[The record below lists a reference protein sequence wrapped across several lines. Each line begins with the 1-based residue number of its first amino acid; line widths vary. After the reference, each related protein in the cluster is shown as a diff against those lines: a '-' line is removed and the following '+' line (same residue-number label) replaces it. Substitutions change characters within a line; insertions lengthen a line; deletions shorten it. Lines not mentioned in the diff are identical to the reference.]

1 MAPHIPNPRL
11 GATPGER
18 HRKAQTQSG
27 MGGPPS
33 ARAMANPVEK
43 AADFKGTT
51 KRLIKE
57 MRPERKLTIIAL
69 ICAFFSVV
77 AAVAGP
83 KVMSLATN
91 KVAQGVMAKIKGVGT
106 FDFTYIGKIILILI
120 GMYIA
125 SAIFNWGQ
133 QRSTVNL
140 TQSLVKRLR
149 TKVSNKLDTLP
160 LSYFDQYTYGEI
172 LSKITIDIDLISSNL
187 QQVLSQLLTSAL
199 TIIGIVIMMFSIS
212 WVLAIVALLAI
223 PATVLVTSR
232 LAPHSQK
239 YFGKQQAKLGDINGL
254 VEENFGAHAIVK
266 AFSQEKRSLAEFDQ
280 YNTELYGVAY
290 KAQFIASVMMPLV
303 NFISNIEYVV
313 VVVVAALLSAAGKLM
328 IGDILAFIQY
338 VQQFNQPLS
347 QTAQIAN
354 VIQGTIAA
362 AERVFELLDEKEQ
375 SPESAQ
381 ARATLARDQV
391 SGHIIGSHIAF
402 SYSADKPLITDLSFE
417 AKPGQ
422 TVAIVG
428 PTGAGKTTIVNLLM
442 RFYEINGGAITLDG
456 TPISEISRSA
466 LRSQFGMVLQDTWL
480 FSGTIRENIAY
491 GRLDAS
497 DEEIE
502 RAAKIALADH
512 FIRTL
517 PNGYDTVLTEDATNI
532 SMGQRQLL
540 TIARA
545 VLADAPILILDE
557 ATSSVDT
564 RTERLI
570 QEAMNR
576 LMKGRTNFVIAHR
589 LSTIRDADLI
599 LVMNHGS
606 VVESGTHDELLAQN
620 GFYAKLYNSQ
630 FDEAL
635 EEEEQIAG

>member
-1 MAPHIPNPRL
+1 MAGLPGPGL
-11 GATPGER
+11 GNNSGN
-18 HRKAQTQSG
+18 RKGQAQSG
-27 MGGPPS
+27 MGGPPG

-51 KRLIKE
+51 KRLLKT
-57 MRPERKLTIIAL
+57 MRPERPLLFVAL
-69 ICAFFSVV
+69 VCALFSVI
-77 AAVAGP
+77 AAVSGP
-83 KVMSLATN
+83 KVMALATN
-91 KVAQGVMAKIKGVGT
+91 KIAAGVMLKMKGAGSM
-106 FDFTYIGKIILILI
+106 DFAYIGKVALALIAL
-120 GMYIA
+120 YIA
-125 SAIFNWGQ
+125 SSLFNWGQ
-133 QRSTVNL
+133 QNSTVKL
-140 TQSLVKRLR
+140 TQRLVKRMR
-149 TKVSNKLDTLP
+149 NEVSNKLDRLP
-160 LSYFDQYTYGEI
+160 LSYFDKYTYGEI

-212 WVLAIVALLAI
+212 WVLALVALIAI
-223 PATVLVTSR
+223 PATLFMTSR

-239 YFGKQQAKLGDINGL
+239 YFAQQQSKLGDINGL
-254 VEENFGAHAIVK
+254 VEENYAAHTIIK
-266 AFSQEKRSLAEFDQ
+266 AFSQEKRSLNEFNE
-280 YNTELYGVAY
+280 YNSDLYGVAY

-303 NFISNIEYVV
+303 NFISNIEYVI
-313 VVVVAALLSAAGKLM
+313 VVVVAALLSAAGKLL

-354 VIQGTIAA
+354 IIQGTIAA
-362 AERVFELLDEKEQ
+362 AERVFTLLDETEEAPEQ
-375 SPESAQ
+375 QDAKTFLDSSK
-381 ARATLARDQV
+381 V
-391 SGHIIGSHIAF
+391 KGHIVGSHIAF
-402 SYSADKPLITDLSFE
+402 SYNPDKPLITDLNFE

-442 RFYEINGGAITLDG
+442 RFYEIQGGEILLDG
-456 TPISEISRSA
+456 HSTKDLTRTA
-466 LRSQFGMVLQDTWL
+466 LRSEFGMVLQDTWL

-491 GRLDAS
+491 GRDNATE
-497 DEEIE
+497 EEII

-517 PNGYDTVLTEDATNI
+517 PQGYDTILAEDASNI
-532 SMGQRQLL
+532 SVGQRQLL

-564 RTERLI
+564 RTERMI

-576 LMKGRTNFVIAHR
+576 LMAGRTNFVIAHR

-599 LVMNHGS
+599 LVMDKGS
-606 VVESGTHDELLAQN
+606 VIESGTHEELLAKN
-620 GFYAKLYNSQ
+620 GFYAQLYNSQ
-630 FDEAL
+630 FDEAIEN
-635 EEEEQIAG
+635 EEELLA

>member
-1 MAPHIPNPRL
+1 MAQNTHNQN
-11 GATPGER
+11 ATPGER

-33 ARAMANPVEK
+33 ARALANPVEK

-51 KRLIKE
+51 KRLITE
-57 MRPERKLTIIAL
+57 MRPERGLLIVAL
-69 ICAFFSVV
+69 FCALFSVV
-77 AAVAGP
+77 ATVAGP

-91 KVAQGVMAKIKGVGT
+91 KVAEGVMAKLKGVGT
-106 FDFTYIGKIILILI
+106 FDFTYIGKVIIALII
-120 GMYIA
+120 MYTA
-125 SAIFNWGQ
+125 SALFQWGQ

-140 TQSLVKRLR
+140 TQALVKRLR
-149 TKVSNKLDTLP
+149 TKVSQKLDRLP
-160 LSYFDQYTYGEI
+160 LSYFDKYTYGEI

-187 QQVLSQLLTSAL
+187 QQVLSQLLTAAL

-212 WVLAIVALLAI
+212 WILAIVALLAI
-223 PATVLVTSR
+223 PATIFVTSL
-232 LAPHSQK
+232 LAPRSQK

-254 VEENFGAHAIVK
+254 VEENFGAHSIVK
-266 AFSQEKRSLAEFDQ
+266 AFNQEKRSIEEFDQ
-280 YNTELYGVAY
+280 YNTELFGVAY

-303 NFISNIEYVV
+303 NFISNLEYVV

-354 VIQGTIAA
+354 IIQGSIAA
-362 AERVFELLDEKEQ
+362 AERVFILLDEEEQ
-375 SPESAQ
+375 SPEVSDAQ
-381 ARATLARDQV
+381 TDVDRSKVR
-391 SGHIIGSHIAF
+391 GHIVGSHIAF
-402 SYSADKPLITDLSFE
+402 SYSADKPLITDLNFE

-422 TVAIVG
+422 TIAIVG

-442 RFYEINGGAITLDG
+442 RFYEIQGGEITLDG
-456 TPISEISRSA
+456 TSTKELTRSA
-466 LRSQFGMVLQDTWL
+466 LRSEFGMVLQDTWL

-491 GRLDAS
+491 GRPGATDM
-497 DEEIE
+497 EIE
-502 RAAKIALADH
+502 QAAKVALADH

-517 PNGYDTVLTEDATNI
+517 PDGYDTVLTEDATNI

-576 LMKGRTNFVIAHR
+576 LMAGRTNFVIAHR

-606 VVESGTHDELLAQN
+606 VVESGTHDELLAQQ

-635 EEEEQIAG
+635 SDEELAS

>member
-1 MAPHIPNPRL
+1 MAGMSGPGL
-11 GATPGER
+11 GNNQGAGS
-18 HRKAQTQSG
+18 RKGQTQSG
-27 MGGPPS
+27 MGGPPG
-33 ARAMANPVEK
+33 AQAMANPAEK
-43 AADFKGTT
+43 AADFKGTV
-51 KRLIKE
+51 KRLLKA
-57 MRPERKLTIIAL
+57 MRPERALLVVAL
-69 ICAFFSVV
+69 ICALFSVV
-77 AAVAGP
+77 AAVSGP
-83 KVMSLATN
+83 KIMALATN
-91 KVAQGVMAKIKGVGT
+91 KIAEGVMLAMKGAGGM
-106 FDFTYIGKIILILI
+106 DFAYIGKIIAILI
-120 GMYIA
+120 GLYVV
-125 SAIFNWGQ
+125 SSLLNWGQ
-133 QRSTVNL
+133 QSSTVKL
-140 TQSLVKRLR
+140 TQSLVKRMR
-149 TKVSNKLDTLP
+149 NEVSSKLDRLP
-160 LSYFDQYTYGEI
+160 LSYFDKFTYGEI

-212 WVLAIVALLAI
+212 WVLALVALIAI
-223 PATVLVTSR
+223 PATLFMTSK

-239 YFGKQQAKLGDINGL
+239 YFSQQQTKLGDINGI
-254 VEENFGAHAIVK
+254 VEENYAAHTIVK
-266 AFSQEKRSLAEFDQ
+266 AFNQEKSSLEEFNQ
-280 YNTELYGVAY
+280 HNTELYGVAY

-303 NFISNIEYVV
+303 NFISNVEYVI
-313 VVVVAALLSAAGKLM
+313 VVVVAALLSASGKLP

-354 VIQGTIAA
+354 IIQGTVAA
-362 AERVFELLDEKEQ
+362 AERVFVLLDE
-375 SPESAQ
+375 PEETPEIEGA
-381 ARATLARDQV
+381 ATSLDTSKVR
-391 SGHIIGSHIAF
+391 GHIIGSHVAF
-402 SYSADKPLITDLSFE
+402 SYNPDKPLITDLNFE

-442 RFYEINGGAITLDG
+442 RFYEIQGGEITLDG
-456 TPISEISRSA
+456 HSTKELTRSA
-466 LRSQFGMVLQDTWL
+466 LRSEFGMVLQDTWL

-491 GRLDAS
+491 GRSDATE
-497 DEEIE
+497 EEII

-517 PNGYDTVLTEDATNI
+517 PQGYDTVLTEDASNI
-532 SMGQRQLL
+532 SVGQRQLL

-564 RTERLI
+564 RTERMI

-576 LMKGRTNFVIAHR
+576 LMAGRTNFVIAHR

-599 LVMNHGS
+599 LVMDKGS
-606 VVESGTHDELLAQN
+606 VIESGTHKELLAKD
-620 GFYAKLYNSQ
+620 GFYAHLYNSQ

-635 EEEEQIAG
+635 ETEEQLLA